1 MSAMR
6 GKWWTDAG
14 AWRIVLSIAY
24 FAAVALL
31 VIVARITA
39 LR

>member
-1 MSAMR
+1 MSASS
-6 GKWWTDAG
+6 GKRRAQAG

-24 FAAVALL
+24 FVGVALL

-39 LR
+39 PR